1 MHRYPV
7 AIGGVGGS
15 GTRLIAGMVQDLGY
29 YMGSDQNKALDNL
42 WFTLLFKRLELFD
55 CPAGSV
61 ELRRMVRYFVQGMT
75 RSRSFDAT
83 DNQTIDSLAAH
94 DRLQHPAAWLAI
106 RAKNLAAAPD
116 APKPHAVAWGWKE
129 PNTHIFMDRLPAL
142 IQNLRY
148 IHVMRNGLDMALS
161 RNQNQQRLWGKAIL
175 GTSPGDNV
183 SSRYSLRYWCAAN
196 RRIIAIGQSLGPE
209 RFLLINFDR
218 FCMAPGRHLTTLL
231 EFLTSSHDPDPHIPD
246 QQKTRLIKMVQP
258 PASIGRYK
266 AHNRK
271 RFDPEDVAY
280 VKTLG
285 FDIEM

>member
-1 MHRYPV
+1 MYRYPI

-15 GTRLIAGMVQDLGY
+15 GTRLIAGILHQLGY
-29 YMGSDQNKALDNL
+29 YLGSDRNKALDNL

-83 DNQTIDSLAAH
+83 DNQTIVSLAAH
-94 DRLQHPAAWLAI
+94 DRLQHRAAWLAI
-106 RAKNLAAAPD
+106 RAKTLAAAPD
-116 APKPHAVAWGWKE
+116 VPQPRADTWGWKE

-175 GTSPGDNV
+175 GASPGDNV
-183 SSRYSLRYWCAAN
+183 SPRYSLRYWCAVH
-196 RRIIAIGQSLGPE
+196 RRITAIGQFLGPE
-209 RFLLINFDR
+209 RFLLINFDC
-218 FCMAPGRHLTTLL
+218 FCTAPGRHLTTLM
-231 EFLTSSHDPDPHIPD
+231 EFLTSSHDPDPLVTDPL
-246 QQKTRLIKMVQP
+246 KNRLIKMVQP

-266 AHNRK
+266 AQSQK
-271 RFDPEDVAY
+271 IFDPEDVAY

-285 FDIEM
+285 FDL